1 MKRRYYNPFLERT
14 RARAAE
20 GRGHAED
27 GGPANP
33 EAQSAEEGTP
43 APLRAPLPENW
54 YLLPPGMSV
63 TMALARLP
71 LATRRVVRRVSPA
84 HVIVACAVALTLT
97 LGVIQVG
104 LLRPAL
110 PALPSPLGPRP
121 PPPPP
126 PRDDLTQSA

>member
-33 EAQSAEEGTP
+33 EAQAAEAGTP
-43 APLRAPLPENW
+43 APLRAPLPQNW

-71 LATRRVVRRVSPA
+71 LATRRVVRR
-84 HVIVACAVALTLT
+84 
-97 LGVIQVG
+97 GVPGPVLRTCSVPPQPPLCGI
-104 LLRPAL
+104 LIWALRPAQ
-110 PALPSPLGPRP
+110 PAL
-121 PPPPP
+121 
-126 PRDDLTQSA
+126 